1 MRRKLDRG
9 SERGPHLRQQLTAMA
24 ILVDRLSRYVMLCKQ
39 RDGHGAEAVR
49 IALARR
55 ILTLPANLRR
65 SLTWDQD
72 KEMTEP
78 VRFMLMPV
86 SRSVLRSQE
95 SVATRDQRERNGLLR
110 QYLPKIVDLSLYSQ
124 Q

>member
-1 MRRKLDRG
+1 
-9 SERGPHLRQQLTAMA
+9 
-24 ILVDRLSRYVMLCKQ
+24 
-39 RDGHGAEAVR
+39 
-49 IALARR
+49 
-55 ILTLPANLRR
+55 
-65 SLTWDQD
+65 
-72 KEMTEP
+72 MTEP